1 MFAIVEIAGVQV
13 KVSEGDMVWVP
24 YMGNHEPGEKLSFD
38 TVYLIANGEKI
49 HVGKPIVEGAKVEAT
64 LLEHTKGPK
73 LIVFKK
79 RRRKGFHKKQGH
91 RQKYSVIRIN
101 QIITSDK
108 S

>member
-1 MFAIVEIAGVQV
+1 
-13 KVSEGDMVWVP
+13 
-24 YMGNHEPGEKLSFD
+24 
-38 TVYLIANGEKI
+38 